1 MWRVCSR
8 QHVTVCVTMDASAP
22 EGIISM
28 QCLQSD
34 YSVMSMPELAMA
46 LPDVLKDAMFV
57 LTTTPP
63 DQQA

>member
-1 MWRVCSR
+1 M
-8 QHVTVCVTMDASAP
+8 TVCVTMDASAP

-34 YSVMSMPELAMA
+34 YSVMSLPELAMA
-46 LPDVLKDAMFV
+46 LPDALMDAMFV
-57 LTTTPP
+57 LTTILP

>member
-1 MWRVCSR
+1 
-8 QHVTVCVTMDASAP
+8 MDASAP

-34 YSVMSMPELAMA
+34 YSVMSFPELAMA
-46 LPDVLKDAMFV
+46 LPDALMDAMFV
-57 LTTTPP
+57 LTTILP